1 MIFSLIIFLIY
12 NVKVWGFP
20 LVAVAILVTAYTFLT
35 VMIWYFYGADDINK
49 YLITKLGGEPRLLSD
64 GRPAVREILV
74 NNGQGLLG
82 RFMNILIN
90 TVFPYIVL
98 GSLFGVSAGGKS
110 LIKIAFLWTRHL
122 RGGPAHA
129 AIVSSAMFGTIS
141 GGPIVNVLS
150 TGALTIPMMLRRGF
164 AKVFSGGVEA
174 AASSGG
180 QIMPPVMG
188 VAAFILSAMT
198 VVPYRE
204 VIIAAALPAIAYF
217 GCLFLSVVFQSRKQ
231 NITPVG
237 KITEEMI
244 LTGED
249 YKNLIMIFAPILL
262 ILFMLIT
269 PKEAVGCGVLGS
281 LFGVNQ
287 VIENGAC
294 RAYEL
299 PWLFQLFQNS
309 AGDAGSAGWW
319 ATALLMVLFF
329 LDKNIRLNPSKL
341 AHALSDAGILVSTLY
356 LMFLAVSVIDFCLNF
371 TGLSNFIATD
381 IIHLLRNYDT
391 GLTDNGF
398 FLFVALLVTMLM
410 AILLGMGM
418 PSVPAYLNVALL
430 MGPMLVG
437 LGIATFTA
445 HMFIFYFAVASAIT
459 PPVAI
464 AAFAASS
471 LTKAD
476 PMSTAFSA
484 VKSGIVMFII
494 PFIFAFYPELLV
506 IDAAKIDPNSPTAD
520 YLPGYDGNIYFLSLL
535 WLLARLSLFLYL
547 ISSCLAKFDKYEL
560 SAFEIIIRI
569 ILSGMVISSLEF
581 YYSIGILLSIIIIIW
596 HHFIYKGKS

>member
-269 PKEAVGCGVLGS
+269 PKETVGCGFLGS

-287 VIENGAC
+287 VIENGVC

-560 SAFEIIIRI
+560 STFEIIIRI

>member
-269 PKEAVGCGVLGS
+269 PKETVGCGFLGT

-287 VIENGAC
+287 VIENGVC

-560 SAFEIIIRI
+560 STFEIIIRI

>member
-1 MIFSLIIFLIY
+1 
-12 NVKVWGFP
+12 
-20 LVAVAILVTAYTFLT
+20 
-35 VMIWYFYGADDINK
+35 
-49 YLITKLGGEPRLLSD
+49 
-64 GRPAVREILV
+64 
-74 NNGQGLLG
+74 
-82 RFMNILIN
+82 
-90 TVFPYIVL
+90 
-98 GSLFGVSAGGKS
+98 
-110 LIKIAFLWTRHL
+110 
-122 RGGPAHA
+122 
-129 AIVSSAMFGTIS
+129 
-141 GGPIVNVLS
+141 
-150 TGALTIPMMLRRGF
+150 MMLRRGF

-391 GLTDNGF
+391 GLTDNGI

-560 SAFEIIIRI
+560 NTFEIIIRI

-581 YYSIGILLSIIIIIW
+581 YYSIGILLSFIIIIW
-596 HHFIYKGKS
+596 HHFIYKGKSLNFLKT

>member
-560 SAFEIIIRI
+560 NTFEIIIRI